1 MAEDEV
7 DCIHYDKRFRKK
19 HARGR
24 GLRKRE
30 CAYYIQAA
38 KNFWKKVK
46 EDIHVSNKSQG
57 YMIKCYGQHCKYCM
71 YTFDPDLPL
80 MRAPK
85 RNAEFARQIKC
96 KYSFVASTYVAITA
110 SLD

>member
-1 MAEDEV
+1 MTNGSGKNTPVAEV
-7 DCIHYDKRFRKK
+7 F
-19 HARGR
+19 GN
-24 GLRKRE
+24 GNVPM
-30 CAYYIQAA
+30 YIQAA